1 MSRVTLG
8 TVAQE
13 MGLSKFAV
21 SRALAGKSGVSE
33 ETRRKVVAVAAE
45 LGYVKLAGQ
54 SRAPSI
60 ALVFND
66 TDYINSELQLMVQ
79 SGVQAEAKRRG
90 YQVVAR
96 WTHDADEVEATM
108 RSCEAGILVGPH
120 VREIFGR
127 INAIGIPIV
136 RTSGFPDP
144 LEEIDIITGPDHE
157 AGAAVAQ
164 FLIELGHREIAYVHG
179 APRYRGR
186 IERLH
191 GVRDILED
199 YPDAR
204 LHDMRFEPEL
214 TFTQAFQSLRT
225 GGIEPTAFFCA
236 HDGLA
241 VTVVSELLRLGFRI
255 PEDVTVIGFGDFSSA
270 TQISPQLTTVTLPGQ
285 EMGACCVRLLDD
297 RLNDRL
303 PVDQRLRITVAGR
316 MVLRA
321 SSGPRSAKPAPRSR
335 QRPARVAARAD
346 GR

>member
-1 MSRVTLG
+1 MPRVTLE
-8 TVAQE
+8 TIARE

-33 ETRRKVVAVAAE
+33 ETRRKVEAIALD
-45 LGYVKLAGQ
+45 LGYMKPPP
-54 SRAPSI
+54 SRAPSL

-79 SGVQAEAKRRG
+79 SGVHAEARRRG

-96 WTHDADEVEATM
+96 WTHDVDEVEATM
-108 RSCEAGILVGPH
+108 RHCQAGILVGPH
-120 VREIFGR
+120 VREIYDR
-127 INAIGIPIV
+127 IYAMGIPIV
-136 RTSGFPDP
+136 RSSGFPDP
-144 LEEIDIITGPDHE
+144 LEPIDFVTGPDHE
-157 AGAAVAQ
+157 AGAAVAK
-164 FLIELGHREIAYVHG
+164 FLVDLGHREIAYVHG

-186 IERLH
+186 IERLY
-191 GVRDILED
+191 GAREVLEG

-214 TFTQAFQSLRT
+214 TFTQAFQSLRAQD
-225 GGIEPTAFFCA
+225 IDPTAFFCA

-255 PEDVTVIGFGDFSSA
+255 PEDVTVVGFGDFSSA

-297 RLNDRL
+297 RLNGRL
-303 PVDQRLRITVAGR
+303 PVDQRFRITVAGR

-321 SSGPRSAKPAPRSR
+321 SSGRASVASR
-335 QRPARVAARAD
+335 L
-346 GR
+346 